1 MVSPRSSLLTNT
13 NTKKNS
19 PKPMR
24 ELSVEDKQ
32 KEDSDPDSQGLRLL
46 QQIIGLQSK
55 VHSIVGHIYDCK
67 EEIKQFNLTIVD
79 LNASL
84 KK

>member
-1 MVSPRSSLLTNT
+1 MVSPRSSLLT

-24 ELSVEDKQ
+24 EVSVEDKQ

-55 VHSIVGHIYDCK
+55 IQSIVGHIYDCK

>member
-1 MVSPRSSLLTNT
+1 
-13 NTKKNS
+13 
-19 PKPMR
+19 MR
-24 ELSVEDKQ
+24 EVSVEDKQ

-55 VHSIVGHIYDCK
+55 IQSIVGHIYDCK